1 MQTKLRVILLA
12 GSLLWTSLMSAA
24 PHKAKAQ
31 NLGSANVKYVG
42 IASWYGKTHQ
52 GKRMANGEKF
62 DRHKLTAA
70 CWFLPLG
77 SEVRVRNLTNDKEVT
92 VTITDRGPAA
102 RLNRVIDLSEEAARE
117 LEFYIAGTAPVLLL
131 PVRYIE
137 TEAARLDDNL
147 IESTDYATSLEVVNE
162 RSHW

>member
-31 NLGSANVKYVG
+31 NLIPVQARSVG

-77 SEVRVRNLTNDKEVT
+77 SEVRVRNLTNGKEVT
-92 VTITDRGPAA
+92 VTVTDRGPVS
-102 RLNRVIDLSEEAARE
+102 RLGRVIDLSEEAARQ
-117 LEFYIAGTAPVLLL
+117 LEFYLAGTAPVLLI
-131 PVRYIE
+131 PVRLFE
-137 TEAARLDDNL
+137 TENAPLGNSLIEPEEFAAR
-147 IESTDYATSLEVVNE
+147 IE
-162 RSHW
+162 